1 MGQRSTFAGVAA
13 VMRALTPADADEHP
27 LAQLVGGVGEDD
39 GGVEVATL
47 AEHPEEVGGV
57 EVVEGGGD
65 QTAPDLHKQTA
76 IREAHVHEREPGSEP
91 AERLTTLLSCTS
103 GFMVSCT
110 MNQVAFL
117 RMKAV
122 MRFQWMMF
130 LRQRM
135 LLSEQTQTG

>member
-1 MGQRSTFAGVAA
+1 MEVAA
-13 VMRALTPADADEHP
+13 
-27 LAQLVGGVGEDD
+27 
-39 GGVEVATL
+39 L

-57 EVVEGGGD
+57 KVVEGGGD
-65 QTAPDLHKQTA
+65 QPAPDLQKQRG
-76 IREAHVHEREPGSEP
+76 IRERLTLTLTLAQAAIQAPEP
-91 AERLTTLLSCTS
+91 ARRLTTLLSCTS

-135 LLSEQTQTG
+135 LLSDQRQTGYTGPEWTDKLVKLWLSVNILDFKTALMNK